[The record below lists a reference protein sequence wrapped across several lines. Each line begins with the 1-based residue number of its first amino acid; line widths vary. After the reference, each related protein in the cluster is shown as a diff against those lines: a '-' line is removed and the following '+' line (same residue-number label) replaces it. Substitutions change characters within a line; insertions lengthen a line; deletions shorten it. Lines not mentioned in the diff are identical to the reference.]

1 MNTLARRIKVWLCVF
16 LSCLGFV
23 LAGWAFIPYIGIE
36 ADEALVGIPI
46 FGVIA
51 GDFWIRI
58 SHRIIPL
65 MLMDY
70 VGALKSWLYWP
81 IFGIFKP
88 SPESLRLP
96 VLIIGAITIWLFYLL
111 LERIAGTRAA
121 LGGCFLLATDS
132 IFLLTTEFDWGPV
145 AIQHLMLV
153 LACLLLLQF
162 VQTGSRK
169 SLLGGFFALGL
180 GLWDKA
186 LFAWIIC
193 GLAVAA
199 AVIFPKDLLRR
210 LTVRNLSIA
219 LAGFVLGAWPLLV
232 FNARH
237 DWRTFR
243 NNASFSAM
251 NMSQKAEVL
260 KRTVN
265 GSSLFGYLVNDSSS
279 QPSEAPER
287 WLERAST
294 GIADFSSEPHQ
305 DFLLPALLVSLV
317 TTPLWK
323 ASRRTILFA
332 LVFMGVTWV
341 QMALTRNAG
350 GSVHHAV
357 LLWPFPQFVVALA
370 LAEAS
375 RRLAKASRRLAKAS
389 RRWTRWGVV
398 AFSIVVAFLCVTN
411 LLVTNQY
418 LACLIRYG
426 PTVAWTDAIYPLSN
440 SLANETRDVIVM
452 DWDIYDPLLL
462 LHQGEANMRPG
473 FFQIINDAPA
483 KPEQAIDGMLA
494 DQHAVFVTHTKDSQ
508 FFPLANQKLEAAA
521 AARAYRKELLR
532 TVADGHG
539 RRVFEVYLFVKE

>member
-1 MNTLARRIKVWLCVF
+1 MNNLAGRIKIWLCVL

-23 LAGWAFIPYIGIE
+23 LAGWAFIPYNGIE

-51 GDFWIRI
+51 GDFRIRI
-58 SHRIIPL
+58 SHHIIPL

-81 IFGIFKP
+81 IFGMFKP
-88 SPESLRLP
+88 SPESLRWP

-111 LERIAGTRAA
+111 LDRIAGTRAA
-121 LGGCFLLATDS
+121 LGGCFLLATDA

-145 AIQHLMLV
+145 AIQHLMLMM
-153 LACLLLLQF
+153 ACLLLLQF
-162 VQTGSRK
+162 AHTGSGK

-186 LFAWIIC
+186 SFAWIIC

-199 AVIFPKDLLRR
+199 AVVFPKDMLSR
-210 LTVRNLSIA
+210 LTIRNLSIA
-219 LAGFVLGAWPLLV
+219 LASFVLGAWPLLL

-243 NNASFSAM
+243 NNAAISAG
-251 NMSQKAEVL
+251 NISQKAEVL
-260 KRTVN
+260 KRTIN
-265 GSSLFGYLVNDSSS
+265 GSSLFGYMVNDSST
-279 QPSEAPER
+279 QPPEAPER

-294 GIADFSSEPHQ
+294 GIADFTSEPHQ

-317 TTPLWK
+317 TVPLWK
-323 ASRRTILFA
+323 ASRKAILFA
-332 LVFMGVTWV
+332 LVFMPVTWI

-375 RRLAKASRRLAKAS
+375 RGWK
-389 RRWTRWGVV
+389 RWGSV
-398 AFSIVVAFLCVTN
+398 AFGTVVAFLCVTN

-418 LACLIRYG
+418 LVCLIRYG

-440 SLANETRDVIVM
+440 SLANETRGVMVM

-462 LHQGEANMRPG
+462 LHGGGVNMHAG
-473 FFQIINDAPA
+473 FFQIMNDAPGQA
-483 KPEQAIDGMLA
+483 EQAIDSMLA
-494 DQHAVFVTHTKDSQ
+494 EQGAVFVTHTRDSQ

-521 AARAYRKELLR
+521 AARGYSKQLLR

-539 RRVFEVYLFVKE
+539 RRVFEVYQFVNK

>member
-88 SPESLRLP
+88 APEALRLP
-96 VLIIGAITIWLFYLL
+96 VLMIGAITIWLFYLL

-186 LFAWIIC
+186 LFAWLIC

-265 GSSLFGYLVNDSSS
+265 GSS
-279 QPSEAPER
+279 
-287 WLERAST
+287 
-294 GIADFSSEPHQ
+294 
-305 DFLLPALLVSLV
+305 
-317 TTPLWK
+317 
-323 ASRRTILFA
+323 
-332 LVFMGVTWV
+332 
-341 QMALTRNAG
+341 
-350 GSVHHAV
+350 
-357 LLWPFPQFVVALA
+357 
-370 LAEAS
+370 
-375 RRLAKASRRLAKAS
+375 
-389 RRWTRWGVV
+389 
-398 AFSIVVAFLCVTN
+398 
-411 LLVTNQY
+411 
-418 LACLIRYG
+418 
-426 PTVAWTDAIYPLSN
+426 
-440 SLANETRDVIVM
+440 
-452 DWDIYDPLLL
+452 
-462 LHQGEANMRPG
+462 
-473 FFQIINDAPA
+473 
-483 KPEQAIDGMLA
+483 
-494 DQHAVFVTHTKDSQ
+494 
-508 FFPLANQKLEAAA
+508 
-521 AARAYRKELLR
+521 
-532 TVADGHG
+532 
-539 RRVFEVYLFVKE
+539 